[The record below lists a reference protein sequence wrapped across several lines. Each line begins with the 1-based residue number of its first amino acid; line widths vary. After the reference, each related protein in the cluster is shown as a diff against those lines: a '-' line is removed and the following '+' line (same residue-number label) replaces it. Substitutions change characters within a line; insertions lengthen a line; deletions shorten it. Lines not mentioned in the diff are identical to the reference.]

1 MARKPSLTHTVK
13 VGRRKY
19 ALRSNKAFFP
29 EYVRATVQATGPQ
42 MRNLAYGSYTLLVD
56 KVLAGDPQGYPLRL
70 RVNQLPYYDADLRGF
85 KDRMALKLQALDDNY
100 LAQKVRERKDPRP
113 LIATAFYL
121 THIQVYEEETVNGA
135 VYGVYVPDIIHT
147 PSGLPL
153 PTIVG
158 WLEYGTS
165 GNTGMHE
172 RPHWRPVALIVRR
185 MWGKLP
191 TGIKIVALKA
201 ALRKLR

>member
-1 MARKPSLTHTVK
+1 M
-13 VGRRKY
+13 
-19 ALRSNKAFFP
+19 RSNKAFFP
-29 EYVRATVQATGPQ
+29 EYVRATVEATGPQ

-56 KVLAGDPQGYPLRL
+56 KVLAGDPRGHPLRL
-70 RVNQLPYYDADLRGF
+70 KVNQLPYRDESLRGF
-85 KDRMALKLQALDDNY
+85 KDRMALKLRPLDDEY
-100 LAQKVRERKDPRP
+100 LEQKARERKDPRP

-121 THIQVYEEETVNGA
+121 KHIQVYEEETAQGV
-135 VYGVYVPDIIHT
+135 VYGVYVPDIIHK

-153 PTIVG
+153 QTIVG

-165 GNTGMHE
+165 GDHAQPA

-185 MWGKLP
+185 MWAKLP
-191 TGIKIVALKA
+191 EGIKVAALKT